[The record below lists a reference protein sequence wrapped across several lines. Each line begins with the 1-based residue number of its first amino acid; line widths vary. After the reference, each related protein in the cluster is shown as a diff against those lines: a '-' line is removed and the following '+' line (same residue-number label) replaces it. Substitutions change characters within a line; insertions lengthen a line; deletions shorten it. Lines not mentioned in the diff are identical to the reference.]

1 MLAGKYA
8 VMNLIP
14 YNTVPGL
21 VFDRPAAGRAA
32 TMALRLNE
40 RGVLTKLRNSA
51 GQDVEGACGQLR
63 AREIRPV
70 PRVAN

>member
-1 MLAGKYA
+1 
-8 VMNLIP
+8 
-14 YNTVPGL
+14 
-21 VFDRPAAGRAA
+21 
-32 TMALRLNE
+32 MALRLNE